1 MRISD
6 WSSDVCSS
14 DLDALLNQGAL
25 VLRERTEH
33 LEQEFARGRRS
44 VQVLCQRAERHPLVL
59 ERSHNGEQVR
69 QRATEPVEFPH
80 HQHIAG
86 SNELKRPRQAGTV
99 ILRARGT
106 ILKQVTRIDAGG
118 EPPVALQVRAL
129 EVGVRRTAQTGKA
142 SVGDKGG

>member
-69 QRATEPVEFPH
+69 QRATEPVRSD
-80 HQHIAG
+80 ARRVG
-86 SNELKRPRQAGTV
+86 NECVRTCRSRWLPYHLKKQYTSHMASLS
-99 ILRARGT
+99 ILY
-106 ILKQVTRIDAGG
+106 
-118 EPPVALQVRAL
+118 
-129 EVGVRRTAQTGKA
+129 
-142 SVGDKGG
+142 